1 MDLLSFALN
10 QFGVRADSMDGMAS
24 MMAKDKGQHLLE
36 QRWFFLLHISL
47 SRSLYL
53 FVLFIFTGYID

>member
-24 MMAKDKGQHLLE
+24 MVAKDKGQYLLE

-47 SRSLYL
+47 ASAFISL
-53 FVLFIFTGYID
+53 